1 MKRVIIFLIGLLF
14 LVSGFSQTFEVS
26 TNLELEKV
34 EGEDPITK
42 TRISY
47 VVDFRLKSDNLQMT
61 HEELGEYF
69 FKCNSSYDSD
79 INEKLSNIKKFLDV
93 FVSCDK
99 DNCTMKENS
108 KNSIIMNR
116 IYAFI
121 TPYYESCNQKL
132 SAKSQISTDLQNL
145 RNLIVKRLN
154 ALVQES
160 KEQES
165 QKKSIYNFLTIFNTI
180 SYRVNFLDGLQ
191 CIFNNIWPDVEFFK
205 TGLVGLIGGFFTRLY
220 SPIYAY
226 FATGDFF
233 TTFFSIKSQYAWRQV
248 ALKRQYDS
256 ALNESELLNTI
267 VEPNVKG
274 LLFSVSKKE
283 LELDKKYYQYFIIVS
298 GNFSGSGIYT
308 IEFKDGNTWKRL
320 AYNAKNNSKYSLVE
334 QENKDWKI
342 KYFTGKTAIVVILDK
357 DVEYAKISL
366 INLNVGN
373 SKNTVFVTKIVPYKQ
388 PLEKFI
394 NSN

>member
-69 FKCNSSYDSD
+69 FKCNSSSDSD

-116 IYAFI
+116 VYAFI

-132 SAKSQISTDLQNL
+132 SAKSQISADLQNL
-145 RNLIVKRLN
+145 RNSIVKRLN

-226 FATGDFF
+226 FTTGDFF

-283 LELDKKYYQYFIIVS
+283 LEFDKKYYQYFIIVS

-320 AYNAKNNSKYSLVE
+320 AYNANNNSKYSLVE